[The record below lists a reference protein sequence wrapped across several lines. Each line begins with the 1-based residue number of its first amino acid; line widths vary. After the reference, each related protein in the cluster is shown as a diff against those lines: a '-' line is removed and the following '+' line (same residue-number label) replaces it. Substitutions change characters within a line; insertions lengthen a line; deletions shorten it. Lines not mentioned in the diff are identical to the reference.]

1 MPARAADAADAPA
14 HRLTRA
20 GARRLAVRAQLL
32 TADRPTDLLD
42 VVRHLTVVQLDPTA
56 AVAPSADV
64 VLWSRLGGSYTP
76 ADLRDALDAGSLV
89 ELHMM
94 ARPAEDVAL
103 LRAEMAAWPGEDT
116 PTSSWPSELRD
127 WVAANGGCRQ
137 EVLALLRAEG
147 PLPVPE
153 LPDTCVRP
161 WRSSGWNHGR
171 DRVRL
176 LELMVAR
183 GEVAVVGREGRDKVY
198 DLAERVYPDDPVV
211 PLAEAEAERDR
222 RRLAALGIARPG
234 RLVVPGEP
242 GSVGEAGEPAVV
254 EGVRGRWRVDP
265 ALLTDVD
272 DEVPGRT
279 ALLSPLDRL
288 VVDRKRAA
296 ELFAFDFAL
305 EMYKPVAA
313 RRWGYW
319 ALPVLHHE
327 ELVGKVD
334 ASAEAS
340 EGVLR
345 VDAVHEDAPWSPAVR
360 EAVDRELDAL
370 ATWLGL
376 EVLRLDRR

>member
-1 MPARAADAADAPA
+1 MRAADASHAPA

-20 GARRLAVRAQLL
+20 QARRLAVRAQLL
-32 TADRPTDLLD
+32 TGDRPPDLLD

-64 VLWSRLGGSYTP
+64 VLWSRLGGSY
-76 ADLRDALDAGSLV
+76 AASDLSDALDAGSLV

-94 ARPAEDVAL
+94 ARPVEDVAL

-116 PTSSWPSELRD
+116 RTSTWPSELRA
-127 WVAANGGCRQ
+127 WVAANGGCRR
-137 EVLALLRAEG
+137 EILALLRAEG
-147 PLPVPE
+147 PLPVPQ

-161 WRSSGWNHGR
+161 WRSSGWNRGR

-211 PLAEAEAERDR
+211 PAAEAEAERDR
-222 RRLAALGIARPG
+222 RRLVALGIARPG

-242 GSVGEAGEPAVV
+242 GSVGDAGEPAVV

-265 ALLTDVD
+265 GLLAGVD
-272 DEVPGRT
+272 DQAPGRT

-288 VVDRKRAA
+288 VVDRKRTA
-296 ELFAFDFAL
+296 ELFGFDFAL
-305 EMYKPVAA
+305 EMYKPAAA

-319 ALPVLHHE
+319 ALPVLHGD

-334 ASAEAS
+334 ATAEVP

-345 VDAVHEDAPWSPAVR
+345 VDAVHEDEPWSRQVR
-360 EAVDRELDAL
+360 AAVDAELESL
-370 ATWLGL
+370 AAWLGL